1 MPLIEFV
8 HELRGLFKRKPLGVW
23 GIRDY
28 YTRLEQIAEDGA
40 QMTLGYLLM
49 VLASTAMATG
59 GLLMNSSAVVIGSM
73 CVAPS
78 WVHRG
83 PCVSVDFFI
92 IAKLFSEDWSSKFL
106 VCLFWVQGPHI

>member
-1 MPLIEFV
+1 MPLEEFA
-8 HELRGLFKRKPLGVW
+8 HELRGLFKGKPFGVW

-28 YTRLEQIAEDGA
+28 YTRLEQIAADGA

-73 CVAPS
+73 CVAPFL
-78 WVHRG
+78 G
-83 PCVSVDFFI
+83 PSRAVCI
-92 IAKLFSEDWSSKFL
+92 GGLFRNRKTFSKD
-106 VCLFWVQGPHI
+106 